1 MRDSH
6 SAAQQRRSAR
16 WFPILLMVLA
26 FWDLRTDLLLLL
38 DHFTFTTLMYAMR
51 YHLLAFVVLLAAHR
65 SGSVII
71 SWLIVKH

>member
-1 MRDSH
+1 MGDSR
-6 SAAQQRRSAR
+6 SLVQRRRSAR

-51 YHLLAFVVLLAAHR
+51 YHLLAVVVLF
-65 SGSVII
+65 GSA
-71 SWLIVKH
+71 SLWRRYY